1 MARNKAKGM
10 GPKRPSSGGAAPSG
24 RSRRRRRPDRHASTV
39 AIMDALLTRQVP
51 IKIGG
56 QPQRV
61 DAVVAIVTGLAQKAL
76 AGNGRASRALLKYLE
91 FAYRH
96 SINPPKLTFV
106 DDDYTRA
113 VATSISR
120 NDDE

>member
-1 MARNKAKGM
+1 
-10 GPKRPSSGGAAPSG
+10 
-24 RSRRRRRPDRHASTV
+24 
-39 AIMDALLTRQVP
+39 MDALLTRQVP
-51 IKIGG
+51 IKISG